1 MVSKSLDPDQAL
13 QNVGPDLGPNCL
25 HRLSADHTS
34 RQRVE
39 MSKGFVN
46 NLVQNKWKS
55 DIFMFQSPGLGEK
68 GSAID
73 LGLGP
78 AIDEHAARNY
88 RTIKAVSTFFC

>member
-13 QNVGPDLGPNCL
+13 QNIGPDLGPNCL

-46 NLVQNKWKS
+46 NLVQN
-55 DIFMFQSPGLGEK
+55 
-68 GSAID
+68 
-73 LGLGP
+73 
-78 AIDEHAARNY
+78 
-88 RTIKAVSTFFC
+88 